1 MKRNIFINLIFV
13 AVFLIFL
20 ILSFTGNFFF
30 FLPIFCIL
38 PFSCRTSNRIKRNQD
53 YQYDVQAQPNQVDK
67 EESDSKTKFSRNSE
81 IRYCPSCRGAIKEPI
96 AKFCYYCGAE
106 L

>member
-1 MKRNIFINLIFV
+1 MKRNIFINLIFLV
-13 AVFLIFL
+13 IFFFFL
-20 ILSFTGNFFF
+20 ILSLTCNFFF

-38 PFSCRTSNRIKRNQD
+38 PFSCRTRNRIKRNQD
-53 YQYDVQAQPNQVDK
+53 YQYDVQAQPIQVDK
-67 EESDSKTKFSRNSE
+67 EDSDSITKLARNTE
-81 IRYCPSCRGAIKEPI
+81 IRYCPICGGAIKEPV